1 MTHNLQEAFVATTD
15 QDRFRRHP
23 LDQADAFTAHGAA
36 RR

>member
-1 MTHNLQEAFVATTD
+1 MTHNPQEALVATTD

-23 LDQADAFTAHGAA
+23 LDQADAAPAHGAA